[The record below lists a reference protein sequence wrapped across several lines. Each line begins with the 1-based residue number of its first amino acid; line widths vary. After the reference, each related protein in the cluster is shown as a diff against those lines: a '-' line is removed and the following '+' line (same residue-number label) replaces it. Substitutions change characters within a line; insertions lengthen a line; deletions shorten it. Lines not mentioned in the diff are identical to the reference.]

1 MSKDDKCKPEEPWHI
16 RNLNKIGI
24 VLLILAVFICSACA
38 SSEPKTD
45 VNDLDLDNA
54 VTENGER
61 LYCKR
66 ERVKGTHRVTTTCLT
81 EAEKVAARRNSEE
94 YLNRTQR
101 TAQPKNSEG

>member
-1 MSKDDKCKPEEPWHI
+1 MKSS
-16 RNLNKIGI
+16 
-24 VLLILAVFICSACA
+24 LLMILAVFICSACA

-66 ERVKGTHRVTTTCLT
+66 ERVTGTHRVTTTCLT

-94 YLNRTQR
+94 FLRRVQR
-101 TAQPKNSEG
+101 TRQPKVEG

>member
-1 MSKDDKCKPEEPWHI
+1 MKST
-16 RNLNKIGI
+16 
-24 VLLILAVFICSACA
+24 LLMILAVFICSACA

-66 ERVKGTHRVTTTCLT
+66 ERVTGTHRVTTTCLT
-81 EAEKVAARRNSEE
+81 EAEKSSGTTKFRGIS
-94 YLNRTQR
+94 Q
-101 TAQPKNSEG
+101 EGSAHPSTES